1 MPFRANVLPI
11 MIASPGDVEDERK
24 LAQVAINDWN
34 SGHSITTNLLLMRS
48 VGSKCP
54 PG

>member
-34 SGHSITTNLLLMRS
+34 SAHSITTNLLLMA